1 VSFAIGF
8 NFSEIKGS
16 LGLRQRR
23 GAGRQTGQ
31 EPLVINLMKRLAKDE
46 AGVTAIEYGL
56 IAAGIGVAIITVVNT
71 AGGSLASVFT
81 SVNNDLATAA
91 K

>member
-1 VSFAIGF
+1 MIS
-8 NFSEIKGS
+8 
-16 LGLRQRR
+16 
-23 GAGRQTGQ
+23 
-31 EPLVINLMKRLAKDE
+31 LMKRLAKDE

-71 AGGSLASVFT
+71 VGGSLASVFT
-81 SVNNDLATAA
+81 TVGNDLATAA

>member
-1 VSFAIGF
+1 MRF
-8 NFSEIKGS
+8 NFGEILSPYGGIKSG
-16 LGLRQRR
+16 GKDHRWRDH
-23 GAGRQTGQ
+23 T
-31 EPLVINLMKRLAKDE
+31 EPLMLSFLKRLARDE

-71 AGGSLASVFT
+71 AGSSLASIFT
-81 SVNNDLATAA
+81 AVSNDLSTAA